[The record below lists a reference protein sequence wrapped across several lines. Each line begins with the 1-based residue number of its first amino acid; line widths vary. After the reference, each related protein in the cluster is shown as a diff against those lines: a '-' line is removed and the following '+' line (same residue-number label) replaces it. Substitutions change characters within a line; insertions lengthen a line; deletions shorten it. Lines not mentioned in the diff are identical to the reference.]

1 MNIFDC
7 ALKMERDAKV
17 HYEELAKAAPVPELR
32 NLFGMLAAAETEHY
46 DSLMKMKEDPSA
58 AGAEFKA
65 LKEAACAF
73 RPLLDKRDVIAGMKG
88 DEDGY
93 QHVVKEE
100 EDSVRLYEDLLA
112 KAEDERTRNLLRA
125 LIEEEKRH
133 LSIIE
138 NIYSFIEEP
147 HTYLAWGEFS
157 NLKEY

>member
-7 ALKMERDAKV
+7 ALKMEQDAKA
-17 HYEELAKAAPVPELR
+17 HYEQLAEAAPVPELK

-46 DSLMKMKEDPSA
+46 DSLMKMKEDPSS
-58 AGAEFKA
+58 GGGEFKA

-73 RPLLDKRDVIAGMKG
+73 RPLLDKRDVIAGLKG

-100 EDSVRLYEDLLA
+100 EDSVRFYEELLG
-112 KAEDERTRNLLRA
+112 KAEDERTRNLLQA

-138 NIYSFIEEP
+138 NIYAFVETP
-147 HTYLAWGEFS
+147 QTYLAWGEFS